1 MAYGFTLTPHAYWLP
16 CSLSNTAGALLD
28 TGATTNIV
36 ARIVPLTDADLTKVL
51 MVDCTL
57 AKGAAAVS

>member
-1 MAYGFTLTPHAYWLP
+1 
-16 CSLSNTAGALLD
+16 LSNTAGALLD

-36 ARIVPLTDADLTKVL
+36 ARIVPLTDAALTKVL

-57 AKGAAAVS
+57 ANGAAAVT